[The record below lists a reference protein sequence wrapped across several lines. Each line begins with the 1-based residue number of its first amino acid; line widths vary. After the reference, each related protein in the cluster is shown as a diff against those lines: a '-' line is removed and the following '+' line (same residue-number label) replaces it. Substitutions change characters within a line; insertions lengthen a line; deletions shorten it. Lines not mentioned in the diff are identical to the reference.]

1 MASDQSLLAGSV
13 TVDEIILSTIDNKKR
28 LNIKGQVI
36 EFNIYESIFSTFL
49 NATMVLQD
57 GIGLFNNYP
66 IVGEEKVKITFR
78 IPNSNEQRAITAE
91 FHLFSVDTVDN
102 ADDNL
107 SSTYVC
113 NLTSLEKRFDVV
125 GGVSNAYR
133 ENISS
138 MVQKIVKDNFNTTKS
153 ITTEQTAGIQHINFP
168 NGIPSKALSM
178 CANRAVSEKNISSS
192 YVFFERLNDGFF
204 FKTIEQL
211 IKDGKKDIKEYKLI
225 TQNVEGTRDDEFFKI
240 VSFNVNKRFNTFE
253 KMVGGC
259 VDSELLRYDLITKKQ
274 NRNTY
279 KYRNMFNKVE
289 HIDDRSSGKMLTDG
303 FIKDFEDDS
312 QFPATRT
319 EYSYVVEDS
328 SKPPTL
334 FERSYGYR
342 KMYMTSMSQIDLTI
356 SVPGLTNIK
365 AGDVINIRVPSF
377 DGNQELYE
385 DQEQYVTGNFLVAN
399 VKHLI
404 NTNQNYSVVMDLAKD
419 SYRNEINE
427 EGRF

>member
-49 NATMVLQD
+49 NATMILQD

-66 IVGEEKVKITFR
+66 IIGEEKVKISFR
-78 IPNSNEQRAITAE
+78 IPNSNEQRTITAE
-91 FHLFSVDTVDN
+91 FHLFSVDSVDH

-113 NLTSLEKRFDVV
+113 SLTSLEKRFDVV

-138 MVQKIVKDNFNTTKS
+138 IVQKIVKDNLNTNKS
-153 ITTEQTAGIQHINFP
+153 VTTEQTAGTQHINFP
-168 NGIPSKALSM
+168 NGIPSKALKL
-178 CANRAVSEKNISSS
+178 CTTRAVSEKNISSS

-240 VSFNVNKRFNTFE
+240 ISFNINKRFNTFE
-253 KMVGGC
+253 KMIGGL
-259 VDSELLRYDLITKKQ
+259 VDSELLRYDIITKKQ

-279 KYRNMFNKVE
+279 KYRNMFTKVE
-289 HIDDRSSGKMLTDG
+289 HIDDRSSGKMLSDD
-303 FIKDFEDDS
+303 FIREFEDDS

-319 EYSYVVEDS
+319 EYSYIVEDS

-356 SVPGLTNIK
+356 SVPGLTNVK

-377 DGNQELYE
+377 DGNQEIYE
-385 DQEQYVTGNFLVAN
+385 DQEQYVSGNFLVAN